1 MNEKQFITEV
11 NKIGID
17 IDRKK
22 LDLLEKYYNMLFEK
36 NKVMDLTNIIEKES
50 VYLKHFYDSLTL
62 FKIVNL
68 NEVTN
73 LCDIG
78 SGAGF
83 PGIVIKI
90 VFPNIKIVLID
101 SLEKRI
107 KFLNEVIEE
116 LDLKNIE
123 AIHIRAE
130 DYARKNR
137 EVFDIVTSR
146 AVAKLPILTEL
157 AIPMVKING
166 FFIAMK
172 ANAEEELEV
181 ISNNLKLLNSVLY
194 DTKSFYLPFEES
206 RRMLIRIKKLEKT
219 NLRYPR
225 DFKEIKKKPL

>member
-17 IDRKK
+17 INSEK
-22 LDLLEKYYNMLFEK
+22 LHLLEKYYNMLFEK

-62 FKIVNL
+62 FKMINL
-68 NEVTN
+68 NEVNN

-83 PGIVIKI
+83 PGLVIKI
-90 VFPNIKIVLID
+90 IFPNIKIVLID

-123 AIHIRAE
+123 AINIRAE

-206 RRMLIRIKKLEKT
+206 RRMLIRIKKIEKT
-219 NLRYPR
+219 NLKYPR